1 MSEQEM
7 RNKMDFIVEQQAQF
21 VIDLQNLQQE
31 QAKAESRI
39 SRLEGAIVTVVN
51 MIGELAKAQKG
62 LEETVKSLGETVK
75 NVAEKVDALTERVDV
90 LVNMMVKRTLGENG
104 EINKDGNN

>member
-1 MSEQEM
+1 MSEQEI

-21 VIDLQNLQQE
+21 VIDLQQLREE
-31 QAKAESRI
+31 QAKATARV

-51 MIGELAKAQKG
+51 LIGDLGKAQKASD
-62 LEETVKSLGETVK
+62 ERISIVV
-75 NVAEKVDALTERVDV
+75 EKVDALTERVDA

-104 EINKDGNN
+104 EINKDENN